1 MPQKFGF
8 ELVEERFIQEL
19 NTQARLWRHLRTGA
33 ELLSLEND
41 DENKVFGIVFRTP
54 PEDSTG
60 IAHIMEHSVLCGSEK
75 YPLKEPFVEL
85 MKGSLNT
92 FLNAFTYPDKTCYPV
107 ASTNLQDFYNLVDVY
122 LDAVF
127 HPLITPYTLAQEGWH
142 YELENP
148 QGEMSF
154 KGVVFN
160 EMKGAYSSADEVL
173 SEESRHQLYP
183 DTIYRHD
190 SGGDPEVIPNLTFE
204 QFMAFHRAYY
214 HPSNAR
220 IFFYGDDDPDFRLQR
235 MDEELR
241 RYERIEVTSHIPLQP
256 RFEQPRFHQAV
267 YDSGD
272 DPEAKAHICLNWML
286 PEVGDAT
293 LSLGFGILSHILT
306 GTPASP
312 LRKALIESGLGEDL
326 AGQGFEA
333 DYRQMM
339 YSVGLKGISA
349 ENHRKVQDLILTT
362 LTALAKEGIDPQTVQ
377 ASLNTVE
384 FQLRENNTGSFPR
397 GLVLM
402 LRSLNAWLYG
412 FDPITPL
419 QFEKPLQEIKERLAR
434 GERYFEQLIGG
445 YLLEN
450 QHRVTLLLLPDPE
463 LGKRRAAAES
473 QRLAKARAAMRADE
487 IQQVVATTH
496 ELRRRQETPDSPE
509 ALATIPTL
517 KRSDLDAH
525 IKTIPSEELSEN
537 GTRVLYHDLFT
548 NGILYL
554 DLAFDLRAL
563 KAEWLPYLSVFSRAL
578 LETGTAKMNFVQ
590 LLQQIGQKTGGIRP
604 TTFTSSMRA
613 SSGFQAWLVLRAKAM
628 AGQVKDLLA
637 ILEEVLF
644 SARLD
649 DRERIRQI
657 ILENKAGLESGLVG
671 MGHRVVNSRLR
682 ARFNL
687 ADWASEKMSGVS
699 QLFFLRDLLKRVD
712 QDWPAVQ
719 TVFESM
725 RAALFSLPNAL
736 CNITIDAHNWQSIHS
751 EISQF
756 LAALPAEAADLQP
769 WQAGEYPKIEGLTLP
784 AQVNYVGKGADL
796 YAYGYNLHGSA
807 LAIVPYLRSTYLW
820 EKVRVMGGAYGG
832 FGVFDQ
838 QSGIFSFLSY
848 RDPNLDQTLAVYD
861 QAPAFLRA
869 LEISDSELTKAII
882 GAIGEVDAYQL
893 PDAKGYTA
901 MLRHLLGISDQE
913 RQQRRDE
920 LLNTSP
926 ADFRAFAEAL
936 EQVSRHGDVVV
947 LGSAEAV
954 QASQAAQ
961 AGSMSLLKV
970 I

>member
-1 MPQKFGF
+1 MPEKFGF
-8 ELVEERFIQEL
+8 DLVDERFVQEL
-19 NTQARLWRHLRTGA
+19 NTTARLWRHQRTGA

-85 MKGSLNT
+85 IKGSLNT

-148 QGEMSF
+148 QGEMTF

-190 SGGDPEVIPNLTFE
+190 SGGDPEVIPNLSFE

-241 RYERIEVTSHIPLQP
+241 KYERIEVTSHIPLQP
-256 RFEQPRFHQAV
+256 RFEQPRFRQAV

-286 PEVGDAT
+286 PEAGDAA

-339 YSVGLKGISA
+339 YSVGLKGIAA
-349 ENHRKVQDLILTT
+349 ENHDKVQDLILTT
-362 LTALAKEGIDPQTVQ
+362 LAALAKEGIDPQTVQ

-419 QFEKPLQEIKERLAR
+419 QFEKPLQEIKDRLAR
-434 GERYFEQLIGG
+434 GERYFEQLIGA
-445 YLLEN
+445 YLLDN

-473 QRLAKARAAMRADE
+473 QRLAQARAAMSAEE
-487 IQQVVATTH
+487 IQEVVNTTR
-496 ELRRRQETPDSPE
+496 ELKRRQETPDSPE

-517 KRSDLDAH
+517 KRSDLDAN
-525 IKTIPSEELSEN
+525 IKTIPTEALNDN

-578 LETGTAKMNFVQ
+578 LETGTEKLNFVQ

-613 SSGFQAWLVLRAKAM
+613 SSGIQAWLVLRAKAM

-637 ILEEVLF
+637 ILQEVLF

-682 ARFNL
+682 AHFNL
-687 ADWASEKMSGVS
+687 ADWASEQMGGVS
-699 QLFFLRDLLKRVD
+699 QLFFLRDLLKQVD

-719 TVFESM
+719 SVFESM

-736 CNITIDAHNWQSIHS
+736 CNLTIDAQNWQSIRP
-751 EISQF
+751 EINQF
-756 LAALPAEAADLQP
+756 LAALPAKAASLEP
-769 WQAGEYPKIEGLTLP
+769 WQTGEYPKIEGLTLP
-784 AQVNYVGKGADL
+784 AQVNYVGKGVDL
-796 YAYGYNLHGSA
+796 YAHGYSLHGSA

-861 QAPAFLRA
+861 QAPAFLRT

-882 GAIGEVDAYQL
+882 GAVGEVDAYQL

-901 MLRHLLGISDQE
+901 MLRHLLGISDAE

-936 EQVSRHGDVVV
+936 EHVSRDGDVVV

-954 QASQAAQ
+954 QASHAAQ
-961 AGSMSLLKV
+961 TGSMSLIKV